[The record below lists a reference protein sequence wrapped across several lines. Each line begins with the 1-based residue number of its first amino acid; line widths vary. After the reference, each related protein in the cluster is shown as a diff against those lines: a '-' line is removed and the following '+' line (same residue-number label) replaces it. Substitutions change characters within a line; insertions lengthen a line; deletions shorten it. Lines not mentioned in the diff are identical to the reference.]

1 MSASNVDSER
11 WSAFDD
17 FFARCLAEIP
27 KPDAPT
33 DPGLQSVDS
42 TGVITGN
49 ADLEASCTWSPPTHS
64 PEQPPQVWPLPAE
77 VP

>member
-1 MSASNVDSER
+1 MSAFTVDTELQRLLREQFQS
-11 WSAFDD
+11 
-17 FFARCLAEIP
+17 LAI
-27 KPDAPT
+27 PDAPT
-33 DPGLQSVDS
+33 DAGLQSVDS